1 MESERPALSTL
12 GMHLLHAF
20 RQFHPNPRQGTTGY
34 APGNSRGL
42 IFGAHTLLRHI
53 SHQGCLSA
61 AAGRWHQPLAA
72 ALSCGSARAASAE
85 KLGPKGSA
93 EHQP

>member
-20 RQFHPNPRQGTTGY
+20 RQFHPNTRQGTTGY